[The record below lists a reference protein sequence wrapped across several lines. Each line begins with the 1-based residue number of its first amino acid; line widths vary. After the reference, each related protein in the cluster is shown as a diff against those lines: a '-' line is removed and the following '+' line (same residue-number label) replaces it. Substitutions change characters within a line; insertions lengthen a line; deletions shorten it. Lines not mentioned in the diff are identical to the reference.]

1 MLNERIC
8 SHCGK
13 PIHNARSRQKYHVDC
28 AKTVKKEQ
36 MREWYFDKKISKPN
50 PCQRATP
57 EAVAVALGYDPNGI
71 DGITLLMCS
80 VISRAIMD
88 YDDLCNGKIPM
99 KNGVKTYEYTE
110 YEIER
115 FFKEI
120 KMPSICDTIK
130 RINSK

>member
-1 MLNERIC
+1 
-8 SHCGK
+8 
-13 PIHNARSRQKYHVDC
+13 
-28 AKTVKKEQ
+28 
-36 MREWYFDKKISKPN
+36 MREWYYAKKIQDPN

-88 YDDLCNGKIPM
+88 YDDLCKGKTPM